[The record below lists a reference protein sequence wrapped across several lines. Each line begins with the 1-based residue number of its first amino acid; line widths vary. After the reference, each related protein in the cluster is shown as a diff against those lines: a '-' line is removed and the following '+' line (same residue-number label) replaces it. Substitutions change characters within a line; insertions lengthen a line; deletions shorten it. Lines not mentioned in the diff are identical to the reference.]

1 MRPQTRP
8 GFTLIELLV
17 VIAIIG
23 ILVSLLLPAVQTA
36 REAARRTECMN
47 NLKQLGMACLEH
59 AEVRGYL
66 PTGGWGWRWAGDPDR
81 GFTKKQPGGWHY
93 NILPFLELQDLHDR
107 GSGGKNQT
115 LGSVRVQS
123 PVVLFH
129 CPSRRDAIAYPYVH
143 GIPYYNINR
152 PSVVGRSDYA
162 ACGGD
167 MRVTECWEGPATLKD
182 GDAMSEDAWATHA
195 GTWKDATG
203 VIYRRSMTQFA
214 HIQDGA
220 SSTYLIGER
229 YLNPDF
235 YLNGTLCA
243 NDQGWDLGYDFDVNR
258 WTYSYDLKN
267 NRRDDNVH
275 VDPRQD
281 TPGYSDNGGCDTI
294 FGSAHWGKFHMVLC
308 DGSVHDINYT
318 IDAKTH
324 AQLGNREDGTV
335 LGEF

>member
-17 VIAIIG
+17 VITIIG
-23 ILVSLLLPAVQTA
+23 ILVSLLLPAVQTT

-66 PTGGWGWRWAGDPDR
+66 PTGGWAWGWAGDPDR
-81 GFTKKQPGGWHY
+81 GFSKKQPGGWHY

-115 LGSVRVQS
+115 LGSVRAQS

-143 GIPYYNINR
+143 GSPYYNIDK
-152 PSVVGRSDYA
+152 PSVIGRSDYA
-162 ACGGD
+162 ASSGD
-167 MRVTECWEGPATLKD
+167 GNTDAYWKGPSSLAEGDK
-182 GDAMSEDAWATHA
+182 MSEAQWESYP
-195 GTWKDATG
+195 GTSHEATG

-214 HIQDGA
+214 HIHDGA

-243 NDQGWDLGYDFDVNR
+243 NDQGWDLGYDYDVNR
-258 WTYSYDLKN
+258 WTCSYDFN
-267 NRRDDNVH
+267 TNRPTGIN
-275 VDPRQD
+275 PMQD
-281 TPGYSDNGGCDTI
+281 TPGYNDNGGCDTI
-294 FGSAHWGKFHMVLC
+294 FGSAHWAKFHMVLC

-324 AQLGNREDGTV
+324 AQLGNRKDGKV
-335 LGEF
+335 LGDF